1 MSCNDNCNPVALPV
15 IQGLPGPQ
23 GPEGPEGPEGQ
34 QGEQGDPGPPGPNEL
49 LLGKTLY
56 VSKLGDDATAIPYDI
71 AKHYLTITA
80 AKTDAVAGDTIVV
93 HPGTYSETDLY
104 KNGVNYH
111 FLNGAIIQLTG
122 TDVLF
127 NVNDVSA
134 RCKVTGDLEVIS
146 SGLVQNV
153 NVLTV
158 SSSTA
163 IVYFQCKNINIGGTA
178 FAFTNGTT
186 TVDIKEYASANNAVI
201 RILGGTSKCNI
212 NFHAKK
218 LIWTGNDE
226 FLVITKGIIFMGS
239 NHAGKTFIDVDEM
252 ENTGSGGCNI
262 ITVADVSGSTY
273 IKCPKIVNNF
283 AGFGTVGLLAT
294 NRIGFLRVEA
304 NIYSN
309 APGSLAGGICQAI
322 GENTNYNHYVE
333 FIGDIYVEEN
343 YGLLMYNGPAKMKYT
358 GNMYGNNTGSGTVN
372 IGTNW
377 PGPFPNGGSVPIT
390 SLVYMLRQT
399 PVSNPTITSY
409 LWIKDSTL
417 TQYSDGSTCI
427 YKEQALLTTGAV
439 ETSQYLQVDNTVF
452 WVNGE
457 SYCIDGNT
465 IAVQNKIQV
474 NACTSNVIVSPTITQ
489 QGENILINAN
499 LNPWNNPYS
508 NL

>member
-1 MSCNDNCNPVALPV
+1 MGCNDNCNPVNLPV
-15 IQGLPGPQ
+15 IQGPQGLQGIQGVPGPT
-23 GPEGPEGPEGQ
+23 GPTGATGPAGPS
-34 QGEQGDPGPPGPNEL
+34 EL
-49 LLGKTLY
+49 FIGKTLY
-56 VSKLGDDATAIPYDI
+56 VSKLGDDATAVPYDI
-71 AKHYLTITA
+71 ANHYLTITA
-80 AKTDAVAGDTIVV
+80 AKTAAVAGDTIVV
-93 HPGTYSETDLY
+93 HPGTYSEASLY

-122 TDVLF
+122 TEVAF
-127 NVNDVSA
+127 NVNDASA

-146 SGLVQNV
+146 TGITQNV

-178 FAFTNGTT
+178 FAFSNGTT
-186 TVDIKEYASANNAVI
+186 TVDIKEYASADNAVV
-201 RILGGTSKCNI
+201 RITGGIAKSNI
-212 NFHAKK
+212 NLHAKK
-218 LIWTGNDE
+218 LIWTGDDE
-226 FLVITKGIIFMGS
+226 SLVLTKGVVVMYG
-239 NHAGKTFIDVDEM
+239 NHAGKTFISVDEM
-252 ENTGSGGCNI
+252 ENTGTGGCNM
-262 ITVADVSGSTY
+262 ITVADVPGSTY

-283 AGFGTVGLLAT
+283 SGFGTVGLLAT
-294 NRIGFLRVEA
+294 NRIGFLKVEA

-309 APGSLAGGICQAI
+309 ATGSLAGGICQAI
-322 GENTNYNHYVE
+322 GEYTNYDHYVE

-343 YGLLMYNGPAKMKYT
+343 YGLLVYNGPAKIKYT

-377 PGPFPNGGSVPIT
+377 PGPFPNGGTVPIT
-390 SLVYMLRQT
+390 SLVYILRQT
-399 PVSNPTITSY
+399 TVSNPDTVSY
-409 LWIKDSTL
+409 VWIKDSTL

-427 YKEQALLTTGAV
+427 YKEQALLMPGSV
-439 ETSQYLQVDNTVF
+439 ETSQYLQVDDTVF

-465 IAVQNKIQV
+465 TAVQNKVQV

-489 QGENILINAN
+489 QGENILINSN
-499 LNPWNNPYS
+499 LISWNNPYS